1 MTKLPLP
8 PVYSMEGFLNPSEV
22 LKQLELGKEMVAADF
37 GCGSG
42 GWVIPLA
49 KKLEEG
55 KVFAIDILDESLS
68 ALRAKIKLEKILN
81 IEVLKSDVEKT
92 SRVLKNSC
100 DLVLMT
106 NLLFKVADIK
116 KVFEEGKRVLKTGG
130 KILVVDWKKDAS
142 FGPKEKVLPEV
153 VKKIAGEIGLKLEKE
168 FEAGLYHYALI
179 FEKS

>member
-1 MTKLPLP
+1 
-8 PVYSMEGFLNPSEV
+8 
-22 LKQLELGKEMVAADF
+22 MVAADF

-68 ALRAKIKLEKILN
+68 ALRAKIKVEKIFN

-92 SRVLKNSC
+92 SRLLKNSC

-106 NLLFKVADIK
+106 NLLFEVADIK
-116 KVFEEGKRVLKTGG
+116 KVLEEGKRVLKKGG
-130 KILVVDWKKDAS
+130 KILVVDWLVDAPL
-142 FGPKEKVLPEV
+142 GPKEKISPEE
-153 VKKIAGEIGLKLEKE
+153 VKKNAKEFDLELEKE
-168 FEAGLYHYALI
+168 FEAGLYHWGLI
-179 FEKS
+179 FQK

>member
-1 MTKLPLP
+1 
-8 PVYSMEGFLNPSEV
+8 MEGFLNPSEV
-22 LKQLELGKEMVAADF
+22 LKNFELRKDMTAADF

-68 ALRAKIKLEKILN
+68 ALRAKIKLEKIFN

-100 DLVLMT
+100 DLILMT
-106 NLLFKVADIK
+106 NLLFEVADIK
-116 KVFEEGKRVLKTGG
+116 KVLEEGKRVLKAGG
-130 KILVVDWKKDAS
+130 KILVVDWKKDVP
-142 FGPKEKVLPEV
+142 FGPKEKISPEK
-153 VKKIAGEIGLKLEKE
+153 VKGIAKELDLELEKE
-168 FEAGLYHYALI
+168 LEAGLYHWGLI
-179 FEKS
+179 LVK